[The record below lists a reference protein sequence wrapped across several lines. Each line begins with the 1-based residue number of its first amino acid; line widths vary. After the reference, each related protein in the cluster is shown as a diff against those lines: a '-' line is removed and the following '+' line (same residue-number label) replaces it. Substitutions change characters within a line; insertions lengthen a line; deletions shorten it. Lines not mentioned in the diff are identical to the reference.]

1 MNKNAKKAKR
11 AYLGKLRT
19 MVASHV
25 HDLGKQI
32 LDEGI
37 ENAKE
42 NHGVKLPVEKR
53 MKDIVKEVVAVNMKV
68 KNYVKATKDEVQE
81 VLKEGTKQAIV
92 AIKNDNKD
100 MTNEEDEFFKSLDI
114 DIDDLDDEDWDY
126 INDEDTGDDYDDDIS
141 EESFARDMWQG
152 AKNYTEMVNATVI
165 SQLSDDDICAAILLL
180 VQNCKCQELQSVIST
195 HVTEIENIIK
205 GSTAGE
211 VDEIKP
217 GTGDK
222 LNYVKNMINE
232 VNTDMVPNIGTED
245 GEELEE
251 VGIVV
256 EVIPTELPTA
266 VPESNRSLN
275 LKRDVHRVIHMF
287 FDKVEN
293 CINQDKEILGMLSVA
308 ESKISG
314 VCTYLATLTGI
325 SDLEVRNRIMS
336 TIEDV
341 SAVSELPV
349 SRRLTL
355 AFYLGIIPEDLMEQG
370 CRIVSVYYN
379 KIDK

>member
-53 MKDIVKEVVAVNMKV
+53 MKDIVKEVVTVNMKV

-100 MTNEEDEFFKSLDI
+100 MTNEEDKFFKSLDI
-114 DIDDLDDEDWDY
+114 DIDDLDDEDWDD
-126 INDEDTGDDYDDDIS
+126 INDEDTGDGYDDDIS

-165 SQLSDDDICAAILLL
+165 SQLSNDDICAAILLL

>member
-114 DIDDLDDEDWDY
+114 DIDDLDDEDWDD
-126 INDEDTGDDYDDDIS
+126 INNEDTGDDYDDDIS

>member
-114 DIDDLDDEDWDY
+114 DIDDLDDEDWDD

>member
-114 DIDDLDDEDWDY
+114 DIDDLDDEDWDD

-314 VCTYLATLTGI
+314 ICTYLATLTGI

>member
-114 DIDDLDDEDWDY
+114 DIDDLDDEDWDD
-126 INDEDTGDDYDDDIS
+126 INDEDTGDDYNDDIS

>member
-1 MNKNAKKAKR
+1 
-11 AYLGKLRT
+11 

-114 DIDDLDDEDWDY
+114 DIDDLDDEDWDD

>member
-114 DIDDLDDEDWDY
+114 DIDDLDDEDWGD